1 LDRCPR
7 LENRWRTV
15 GEARHL
21 SGRCDRMITSTYAER
36 VTASLPGI
44 RDRISAAAERS
55 GRGSDE
61 ITLVAVTKAHPI
73 EAVEAALSHGLF
85 DLGENRTEELAR
97 KRAAVEDGRVRWHM
111 IGHVQRRKAPGL
123 VGGADLV
130 HSIDSIRLAERLSRA
145 ALEADATVPVLV
157 QVNTSGEESKSGFQ
171 GPGLKDDV
179 ATVLSFPGLEVRGLM
194 TMAPF
199 TSDEVSLRSTFQGV
213 RVLHEELRAVEGY
226 RGEHLSMGMTN
237 DFEIAIEEGSTMIR
251 IGTALFGKRVAHD

>member
-1 LDRCPR
+1 
-7 LENRWRTV
+7 
-15 GEARHL
+15 
-21 SGRCDRMITSTYAER
+21 MITSTYDER
-36 VTASLPGI
+36 LTASVPKI
-44 RDRISAAAERS
+44 RERIFQAAERS

-97 KRAAVEDGRVRWHM
+97 KRAAVEDGRIRWHM

-123 VGGADLV
+123 VGRADLV
-130 HSIDSIRLAERLSRA
+130 HSIDSVRLAERLSRA
-145 ALEADATVPVLV
+145 AVEVGATVRVLV

-171 GPGLKDDV
+171 SGGLEEQ
-179 ATVLSFPGLEVRGLM
+179 VLSILALPGLEVRGLM

-199 TSDEVSLRSTFQGV
+199 TDDEVLLRCTFGRV
-213 RVLHEELRAVEGY
+213 RALHEELQAVEGY
-226 RGEHLSMGMTN
+226 CGSHLSMGMTN

-251 IGTALFGKRVAHD
+251 IGTALFGKRTAQ